1 MVSKTSE
8 AAHQFSYRKY
18 VTEAFFEHL
27 NRVEEY
33 KSMILDGDE
42 RRRTLWDVIEIWLR
56 VLAPVMPHIAE
67 ELWERMLK
75 SGYISLAE
83 FPLYDDLYAETLPQK
98 GFLDG
103 VITDISNIQAAIKRE
118 TESVFIYLPAQWKY
132 TLYGVARGLDD
143 LSIRNIIARAKDDPL
158 LRMYVKEIAH
168 IAPDLVKSLA
178 HEAPSAG
185 ALDFKAESE
194 TLLAAKD
201 YMTRKFGKHV
211 YVCEENNNV
220 YDPANRARRALPTK
234 PAIYAE

>member
-1 MVSKTSE
+1 
-8 AAHQFSYRKY
+8 
-18 VTEAFFEHL
+18 
-27 NRVEEY
+27 
-33 KSMILDGDE
+33 MILDGDE
-42 RRRTLWDVIEIWLR
+42 KRRTLWDVIDIWLR
-56 VLAPVMPHIAE
+56 VLAPVVPHIAE

-103 VITDISNIQAAIKRE
+103 VISDISNIRAAIKRE

-132 TLYGVARGLDD
+132 TIYAVARGLDD
-143 LSIRNIIARAKDDPL
+143 PSLKNIMARAKNDPL

-168 IAPDLVKSLA
+168 IAPDLAKSLA
-178 HEAPSAG
+178 HEAPSAD
-185 ALDFKAESE
+185 ALDFKAESG

-211 YVCEENNNV
+211 YVCAENDNV
-220 YDPANRARRALPTK
+220 YDPANRARRALPMK
-234 PAIYAE
+234 PAIYVE